1 MEYTNFVTLDSYIE
15 ELKIDTIVN
24 ELNLK
29 EKSLSLPALK
39 AKWVS
44 IIISHRN
51 KLNTLQRTKKKLLK
65 DTIPQVKDKLPVK
78 LSENYIKEKAEDV
91 VSISNISEEID
102 REEKIIDFLEKVEK
116 IMSSMTYDIG
126 NIVKVVQ
133 LETL

>member
-1 MEYTNFVTLDSYIE
+1 MTLDSYIE
-15 ELKIDTIVN
+15 ELKADTIVN

-44 IIISHRN
+44 RIILHKN
-51 KLNTLQRTKKKLLK
+51 KLNNLQRTKKKLLK

-78 LSENYIKEKAEDV
+78 LSENYIKEKAEDI
-91 VSISNISEEID
+91 VSVSNISEEID

>member
-1 MEYTNFVTLDSYIE
+1 MTLDLYIE
-15 ELKIDTIVN
+15 ELKKDTAVN

-44 IIISHRN
+44 RIILH
-51 KLNTLQRTKKKLLK
+51 KNTLNSLNKTKKRILK
-65 DTIPQVKDKLPVK
+65 DTIPQVREKLPVK
-78 LSENYIKEKAEDV
+78 LSDNYIKEQAEDI
-91 VSISNISEEID
+91 VSISDITAEID

-116 IMSSMTYDIG
+116 IMTSMTYDIG
-126 NIVKVVQ
+126 NIIKVVQ